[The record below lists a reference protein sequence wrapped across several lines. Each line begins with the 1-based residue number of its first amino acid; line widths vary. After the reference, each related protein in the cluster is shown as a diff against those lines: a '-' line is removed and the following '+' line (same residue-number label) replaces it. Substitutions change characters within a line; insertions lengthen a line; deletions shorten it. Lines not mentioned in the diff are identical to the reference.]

1 MTESAPGVGDAL
13 ARVHAQAQTEAV
25 RLFGDGP
32 ATPWQ
37 PQVPTRTA
45 VRWALLATACAAA
58 AVWVATV
65 AMAPAAVEAMAIP
78 APAGQREIPLTHDSV
93 DTEPAPPAARPD
105 ATPSRRALES
115 ASLVVARAGATW
127 RIDARRASRL
137 EAARQLARLSGS
149 PLLGALDLIARTRPL
164 DLRWQ
169 GRDLAGAWQEVLGS
183 ELNYALQCRHDR
195 CRAWIVAA
203 AVPRASDSSTPA
215 APPIAMPAPE
225 SPPLNDSGDAPDRL
239 ARD

>member
-1 MTESAPGVGDAL
+1 MRASAPDAADAL

-45 VRWALLATACAAA
+45 VRWALLVTASAAA

-65 AMAPAAVEAMAIP
+65 AMAPAAVEAMAMP
-78 APAGQREIPLTHDSV
+78 ARAGHREIPLPSDIV
-93 DTEPAPPAARPD
+93 DAEPAPSAARPE
-105 ATPSRRALES
+105 ATPSRRARES
-115 ASLVVARAGATW
+115 ASLVVAHAGATW
-127 RIDARRASRL
+127 RIDATRASRL
-137 EAARQLARLSGS
+137 EAAQQLARLSGS

-183 ELNYALQCRHDR
+183 ELNYALQCRRDR
-195 CRAWIVAA
+195 CQAWIVSA
-203 AVPRASDSSTPA
+203 AVPRVSDSSTPA
-215 APPIAMPAPE
+215 ARSIAMPAPE
-225 SPPLNDSGDAPDRL
+225 SRRLNEPGDVPDRPS
-239 ARD
+239 RD

>member
-1 MTESAPGVGDAL
+1 MRESAPGAGDAL

-37 PQVPTRTA
+37 PQVPKRTA

-65 AMAPAAVEAMAIP
+65 AIAPAAVEALAIP
-78 APAGQREIPLTHDSV
+78 APAGHREIPLSNDIV
-93 DTEPAPPAARPD
+93 DAEPAPPPPARPD
-105 ATPSRRALES
+105 ATPPRQSLES

-183 ELNYALQCRHDR
+183 ELNYALQCRRDR

-203 AVPRASDSSTPA
+203 AVPRASDSSRPA
-215 APPIAMPAPE
+215 VPPIAMPE
-225 SPPLNDSGDAPDRL
+225 SQPLNDSGDVPDRL